1 MTLEDG
7 AGRSEMAPGAQPL
20 IIENSKIKIIF
31 IYPARLSGLRP
42 AQRSEESIKQ
52 AHPFALS
59 F

>member
-7 AGRSEMAPGAQPL
+7 AGRSEVAPGAQPL

-42 AQRSEESIKQ
+42 AQRSEESII
-52 AHPFALS
+52 AMHTPM
-59 F
+59 